1 MASKWKKTQ
10 YPGVRYREHPQRT
23 HNGKPDRYFT
33 IYYKF
38 KGKLHEEALGWSSEG
53 WNAQK
58 ASIELG
64 KLKQTHALGEGPATL
79 AEKRKIQEENLAAE
93 RHKKEQ
99 EEKDSL
105 TFERFFQETYF
116 PQAKANKSEKSY
128 RREEQLFNLW
138 IAPVIG
144 LIPLK
149 DVSPLHLEQL
159 KSNMSKGNRSAR
171 SIRYALATIRQVF
184 NMAKY
189 LNLYAGQPP
198 TSSVKFPQEDNRR
211 LRFLSRDEANILLN
225 SLRMKSQQL
234 YEISLLSLKSGARA
248 DEIFKLTWGDVDL
261 QRDTLTLWDTKN
273 TKTRI
278 VFLTADV
285 KEMLIQKKRGQNT
298 DLVFPSRDGKKIEQ
312 ISDTFN
318 RTVNELKLNE
328 GVKDRRMKV
337 VFHTL
342 RHTYASWLVENGESL
357 YTVKELMGHS
367 TLSMTERYA
376 HLSNGALQ
384 KAVKRLDANK

>member
-1 MASKWKKTQ
+1 
-10 YPGVRYREHPQRT
+10 
-23 HNGKPDRYFT
+23 
-33 IYYKF
+33 
-38 KGKLHEEALGWSSEG
+38 
-53 WNAQK
+53 
-58 ASIELG
+58 
-64 KLKQTHALGEGPATL
+64 
-79 AEKRKIQEENLAAE
+79 
-93 RHKKEQ
+93 
-99 EEKDSL
+99 
-105 TFERFFQETYF
+105 
-116 PQAKANKSEKSY
+116 
-128 RREEQLFNLW
+128 
-138 IAPVIG
+138 
-144 LIPLK
+144 
-149 DVSPLHLEQL
+149 
-159 KSNMSKGNRSAR
+159 
-171 SIRYALATIRQVF
+171 
-184 NMAKY
+184 
-189 LNLYAGQPP
+189 
-198 TSSVKFPQEDNRR
+198 
-211 LRFLSRDEANILLN
+211 
-225 SLRMKSQQL
+225 
-234 YEISLLSLKSGARA
+234 
-248 DEIFKLTWGDVDL
+248 
-261 QRDTLTLWDTKN
+261 
-273 TKTRI
+273 